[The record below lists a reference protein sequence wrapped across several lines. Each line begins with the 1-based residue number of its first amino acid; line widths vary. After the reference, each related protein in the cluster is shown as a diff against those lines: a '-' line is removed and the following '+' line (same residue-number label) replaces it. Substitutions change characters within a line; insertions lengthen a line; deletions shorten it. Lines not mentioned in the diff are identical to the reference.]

1 MNAKV
6 RTVPTLAFYLSS
18 AMPDMVADGIFSL
31 LFQVFIAALFLIG
44 NKIFLAIHYSISI
57 GVDIDG
63 RGWAHID
70 IIT

>member
-1 MNAKV
+1 MVLAMKAKV
-6 RTVPTLAFYLSS
+6 RNVPTLAFYLSS

-31 LFQVFIAALFLIG
+31 LFLVFIAALFLIG

-63 RGWAHID
+63 RG
-70 IIT
+70 